1 MASSD
6 DDFPLI
12 TATTA
17 DTTTTG
23 HQSNPNF
30 HRHQLAAT
38 AHLLSSQTN
47 QITARPPAEATG
59 EAYGDG
65 AYCSQ
70 QITVAVPYEN
80 NSDPTRS
87 RINGALSGSNSA
99 GEYRKD
105 REEWSDTAIACL
117 LDAYLDKFVQLNRG
131 NLRGRDW
138 EEVAVSV
145 SERCEKQTKSVEQC
159 KNKVDNLKKRYKLER
174 HRMMNTVN
182 ANGGNVTSHWP
193 WFKKMEQ
200 IVGNSL
206 PLKTV
211 LGEENSGSGM
221 SSPGRQSN
229 KRYVKVCS
237 LLLF

>member
-70 QITVAVPYEN
+70 QITVA
-80 NSDPTRS
+80 
-87 RINGALSGSNSA
+87 
-99 GEYRKD
+99 
-105 REEWSDTAIACL
+105 
-117 LDAYLDKFVQLNRG
+117 LNRG

>member
-70 QITVAVPYEN
+70 QITVA
-80 NSDPTRS
+80 
-87 RINGALSGSNSA
+87 
-99 GEYRKD
+99 YRKD